1 MAQDC
6 MAAGENY
13 ILCALTNWGKS
24 QQRRRDI
31 PFEKLAAEYDMQHMG
46 VRFRRKPRCANGGI
60 SGIAYHRK
68 RKGLN
73 QTQPAALIGTPQYI
87 VQGLDKAIIGQ
98 EQAKSAVALAIWKQR
113 LRANGDTTVPRTN
126 LAVWP
131 QWVRQDR
138 HYPRGGQ
145 DCRAAVSHCG
155 RHRHH

>member
-1 MAQDC
+1 MTAKELRMAQDC

-73 QTQPAALIGTPQYI
+73 QTQLAALIGTRQC
-87 VQGLDKAIIGQ
+87 AICLYESGKRTPSLQ
-98 EQAKSAVALAIWKQR
+98 VLRRLSAVLDVAIDDLVQTYEV
-113 LRANGDTTVPRTN
+113 AEDE
-126 LAVWP
+126 
-131 QWVRQDR
+131 
-138 HYPRGGQ
+138 
-145 DCRAAVSHCG
+145 
-155 RHRHH
+155 